1 MRTAQYAEQHSKR
14 YEPSALKL
22 AGPQAAHGCRPP
34 MATADL
40 RVASYNIRVDHT
52 ADRDSVHEWSKR
64 RNLAATVRRLGTRHS
79 SSVRHLPSVSP

>member
-1 MRTAQYAEQHSKR
+1 
-14 YEPSALKL
+14 
-22 AGPQAAHGCRPP
+22 
-34 MATADL
+34 MATVDL

>member
-1 MRTAQYAEQHSKR
+1 
-14 YEPSALKL
+14 
-22 AGPQAAHGCRPP
+22 

-64 RNLAATVRRLGTRHS
+64 RNLAATVRRLGTVTRQ
-79 SSVRHLPSVSP
+79 VFVTCRP